1 MNHDFIEMGASVV
14 FTLRLKIKQNHSFWA
29 NIKVLP
35 EKRLLFFG
43 YKPGYALC
51 APSI

>member
-1 MNHDFIEMGASVV
+1 MIFLDGAPVV

-35 EKRLLFFG
+35 EKCLLFF
-43 YKPGYALC
+43 GYALC
-51 APSI
+51 APSM